1 MELRTLLRSM
11 FNPWVILGSIGVAG
25 TLFAAT
31 LLLVWFT
38 RPTTTASIPATPV
51 MVVIPAPNSTPIPST
66 AEPAANTTATL
77 PVPPA
82 PAPGILEKEAYVQ
95 IAGTGGDGVRV
106 RSDASLKSNTLF
118 VALEAEVFQI
128 KDGPREADGYT
139 WWYLVAPFDASHNGW
154 AVSNYLEVV
163 QKP

>member
-1 MELRTLLRSM
+1 MELRTLMRSI

-25 TLFAAT
+25 ALFAAT

-38 RPTTTASIPATPV
+38 RPTTTAAIPATPV
-51 MVVIPAPNSTPIPST
+51 MVVIPAPSSTPIPAT
-66 AEPAANTTATL
+66 AEPAANATATL
-77 PVPPA
+77 PLPPA
-82 PAPGILEKEAYVQ
+82 PAPGILEKGAYIQ

-106 RSDASLKSNTLF
+106 RSEAGLQSKTLF

-128 KDGPREADGYT
+128 EDGPQQADGYT

-154 AVSNYLEVV
+154 AVSNYMVVV